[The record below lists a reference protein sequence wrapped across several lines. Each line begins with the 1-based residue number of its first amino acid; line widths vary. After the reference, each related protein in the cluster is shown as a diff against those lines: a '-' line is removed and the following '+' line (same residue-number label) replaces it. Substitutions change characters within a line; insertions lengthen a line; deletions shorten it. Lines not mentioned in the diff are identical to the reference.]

1 MEDRKRPPIS
11 TAEDLAPPSKRH
23 QSVNGS
29 KSKGD
34 SGDHAEEHWIEF
46 SQRSMDPY
54 AIPLCHQWRRDIS
67 IIDCPQPRSTLADY
81 DRLAWNGLSIR
92 RRGRRG
98 CLTVLRLPV
107 HASDYPTRLLIAWE
121 KQEFETRV
129 EQLQKNIVY
138 REDHIRIIEAWWKQV
153 LEEMEQLVDPAT
165 PPSGPTNPPYIT
177 STHFKDNDEF
187 QRHLDEAASDI
198 KKRAEAVLNRIANA
212 RGEITPNIADL
223 ETRVNSLLAQQKE
236 YLVKLDRAQQENEQL
251 SEDLNKAS
259 LRFFKA
265 EKRMDRLKSAQVQ
278 KLEQQFIASAKPT
291 IAAGENGQDAAEANG
306 NAAEALL
313 KFEEASAVVNKQKE
327 QLESAQAD
335 IKTLQEENS
344 ALKARREGLTDE
356 DFIRTDVFKQFKN
369 QNEDLIKRVNHLEA
383 TNKQL
388 REEAEKLHS
397 ERTAFRTKLHDEAQT
412 ITSDLERQVEERDA
426 DLTRIRAA
434 RDEWYAKANM
444 LETREK
450 EEKQALQ
457 HLKELTGAQE
467 DRIASLELEL
477 QRLKPED
484 QPMADPDPELES
496 MPADEL
502 ISKYKKL
509 QQDFESINKEL
520 PALQQAYKRSM
531 GLAQKKV
538 MEYTVLEDRAAAALA
553 EKQKVDQKYFAVKK
567 DADMRD
573 RELGVLRSQNRK
585 SSEIVAQLKE
595 VEAQNRILI
604 SNLEKQLSDLKQ
616 ANAAMAAEHKKMES
630 SSSDAARRVDSYK
643 NQIGELTSL
652 VKSRDAAMAAARE
665 RTTTQEADVERLKV
679 RADMMQKE
687 KDEWK
692 RKALSNSSEEE
703 EMLRTFALC
712 TVCRNNFK
720 DTALKTCG
728 HLFCHQCVDDRI
740 SNRMRKCPNCS
751 RAFDRL
757 DVMSVHH

>member
-1 MEDRKRPPIS
+1 M
-11 TAEDLAPPSKRH
+11 
-23 QSVNGS
+23 
-29 KSKGD
+29 
-34 SGDHAEEHWIEF
+34 
-46 SQRSMDPY
+46 
-54 AIPLCHQWRRDIS
+54 
-67 IIDCPQPRSTLADY
+67 
-81 DRLAWNGLSIR
+81 LS
-92 RRGRRG
+92 
-98 CLTVLRLPV
+98 
-107 HASDYPTRLLIAWE
+107 
-121 KQEFETRV
+121 
-129 EQLQKNIVY
+129 
-138 REDHIRIIEAWWKQV
+138 
-153 LEEMEQLVDPAT
+153 
-165 PPSGPTNPPYIT
+165 
-177 STHFKDNDEF
+177 
-187 QRHLDEAASDI
+187 
-198 KKRAEAVLNRIANA
+198 RIANA

-496 MPADEL
+496 MPADDL

>member
-1 MEDRKRPPIS
+1 
-11 TAEDLAPPSKRH
+11 
-23 QSVNGS
+23 
-29 KSKGD
+29 
-34 SGDHAEEHWIEF
+34 
-46 SQRSMDPY
+46 
-54 AIPLCHQWRRDIS
+54 
-67 IIDCPQPRSTLADY
+67 
-81 DRLAWNGLSIR
+81 
-92 RRGRRG
+92 
-98 CLTVLRLPV
+98 
-107 HASDYPTRLLIAWE
+107 
-121 KQEFETRV
+121 
-129 EQLQKNIVY
+129 
-138 REDHIRIIEAWWKQV
+138 
-153 LEEMEQLVDPAT
+153 MEQLVDPAT

-703 EMLRTFALC
+703 EMLR
-712 TVCRNNFK
+712 VSPPSCRE
-720 DTALKTCG
+720 
-728 HLFCHQCVDDRI
+728 
-740 SNRMRKCPNCS
+740 
-751 RAFDRL
+751 
-757 DVMSVHH
+757 

>member
-34 SGDHAEEHWIEF
+34 SGDHAEEHWIE
-46 SQRSMDPY
+46 
-54 AIPLCHQWRRDIS
+54 
-67 IIDCPQPRSTLADY
+67 
-81 DRLAWNGLSIR
+81 
-92 RRGRRG
+92 
-98 CLTVLRLPV
+98 
-107 HASDYPTRLLIAWE
+107 
-121 KQEFETRV
+121 
-129 EQLQKNIVY
+129 
-138 REDHIRIIEAWWKQV
+138 V

-187 QRHLDEAASDI
+187 QRHLDETASDI

-236 YLVKLDRAQQENEQL
+236 YLVKLDRAHQENEQL

-383 TNKQL
+383 SNKQL

-397 ERTAFRTKLHDEAQT
+397 ERTAFRTKLHDEAQA
-412 ITSDLERQVEERDA
+412 ITSDLERAVEERDA

>member
-1 MEDRKRPPIS
+1 M
-11 TAEDLAPPSKRH
+11 
-23 QSVNGS
+23 
-29 KSKGD
+29 
-34 SGDHAEEHWIEF
+34 
-46 SQRSMDPY
+46 
-54 AIPLCHQWRRDIS
+54 
-67 IIDCPQPRSTLADY
+67 
-81 DRLAWNGLSIR
+81 LS
-92 RRGRRG
+92 
-98 CLTVLRLPV
+98 
-107 HASDYPTRLLIAWE
+107 
-121 KQEFETRV
+121 
-129 EQLQKNIVY
+129 
-138 REDHIRIIEAWWKQV
+138 
-153 LEEMEQLVDPAT
+153 
-165 PPSGPTNPPYIT
+165 
-177 STHFKDNDEF
+177 
-187 QRHLDEAASDI
+187 
-198 KKRAEAVLNRIANA
+198 RIANA

-496 MPADEL
+496 MPADDL

-703 EMLRTFALC
+703 EMLRVSPSPPPHMLKTERKL
-712 TVCRNNFK
+712 TVCRPLHS
-720 DTALKTCG
+720 A
-728 HLFCHQCVDDRI
+728 QCVATTSKIR
-740 SNRMRKCPNCS
+740 P
-751 RAFDRL
+751 
-757 DVMSVHH
+757 

>member
-1 MEDRKRPPIS
+1 
-11 TAEDLAPPSKRH
+11 
-23 QSVNGS
+23 
-29 KSKGD
+29 
-34 SGDHAEEHWIEF
+34 
-46 SQRSMDPY
+46 
-54 AIPLCHQWRRDIS
+54 
-67 IIDCPQPRSTLADY
+67 
-81 DRLAWNGLSIR
+81 
-92 RRGRRG
+92 
-98 CLTVLRLPV
+98 
-107 HASDYPTRLLIAWE
+107 
-121 KQEFETRV
+121 
-129 EQLQKNIVY
+129 
-138 REDHIRIIEAWWKQV
+138 
-153 LEEMEQLVDPAT
+153 MEQLVDPAT

-187 QRHLDEAASDI
+187 QRHLDETASDI
-198 KKRAEAVLNRIANA
+198 KKRAEAVLSRIANA

-496 MPADEL
+496 MPADDL

>member
-1 MEDRKRPPIS
+1 MPVATSAPTASPRPSTLIKMEDRKRPPIS

-23 QSVNGS
+23 QTVNGS

-34 SGDHAEEHWIEF
+34 GGDTAEEHWIENY
-46 SQRSMDPY
+46 QKG
-54 AIPLCHQWRRDIS
+54 AIYRQL
-67 IIDCPQPRSTLADY
+67 
-81 DRLAWNGLSIR
+81 
-92 RRGRRG
+92 
-98 CLTVLRLPV
+98 
-107 HASDYPTRLLIAWE
+107 
-121 KQEFETRV
+121 QETKRERTDLESRV
-129 EQLQKNIVY
+129 EQLQKSLVY

-153 LEEMEQLVDPAT
+153 LEEMEQLANPAL
-165 PPSGPTNPPYIT
+165 PPLSGPSNPPYIT

-187 QRHLDEAASDI
+187 QRHLDDTASDI
-198 KKRAEAVLNRIANA
+198 KKRAEEVLSRIANA
-212 RGEITPNIADL
+212 RGEITPNIANL
-223 ETRVNSLLAQQKE
+223 ETRVNALLAQQKD
-236 YLVKLDRAQQENEQL
+236 YLVKLDRAHQENSQL

-291 IAAGENGQDAAEANG
+291 IAAGENGSDAAEANG
-306 NAAEALL
+306 NAAEALI
-313 KFEEASAVVNKQKE
+313 KFGEASAVVKKQKE

-388 REEAEKLHS
+388 REEAERLQS
-397 ERTAFRTKLHDEAQT
+397 ERTAFRTKLNDEAQM

-434 RDEWYAKANM
+434 RDEWYAKASM

-467 DRIASLELEL
+467 DRIVSLELEL
-477 QRLKPED
+477 QRLKPAED
-484 QPMADPDPELES
+484 QPMPDPDPGLES

-502 ISKYKKL
+502 RTKYRKL
-509 QQDFESINKEL
+509 QQDLESINKEL

-538 MEYTVLEDRAAAALA
+538 MEYTVLEERASAALA

-573 RELGVLRSQNRK
+573 RELNVLRSQNRK
-585 SSEIVAQLKE
+585 SSEIVTQLKE
-595 VEAQNRILI
+595 VEAQNRVLI

-616 ANAAMAAEHKKMES
+616 VNAAMAAEHKKMEATS
-630 SSSDAARRVDSYK
+630 ADAARRVDSYK

-652 VKSRDAAMAAARE
+652 VKSRDAAVAAARE
-665 RTTTQEADVERLKV
+665 RTTTQEAEVERLKV
-679 RADMMQKE
+679 RADMVQKD

>member
-23 QSVNGS
+23 QTVNGS

-34 SGDHAEEHWIEF
+34 SGDTAEEHWIENY
-46 SQRSMDPY
+46 QKG
-54 AIPLCHQWRRDIS
+54 AIYRQLQETKREK
-67 IIDCPQPRSTLADY
+67 AD
-81 DRLAWNGLSIR
+81 
-92 RRGRRG
+92 
-98 CLTVLRLPV
+98 
-107 HASDYPTRLLIAWE
+107 
-121 KQEFETRV
+121 FESRV
-129 EQLQKNIVY
+129 EQLQKNLNH

-153 LEEMEQLVDPAT
+153 LEEMEQLVDPAL
-165 PPSGPTNPPYIT
+165 PLPSGPTSPPYIT
-177 STHFKDNDEF
+177 STHFKDNEEF
-187 QRHLDEAASDI
+187 QRHLGDTTADI
-198 KKRAEAVLNRIANA
+198 RKRAEAVINRIASA

-223 ETRVNSLLAQQKE
+223 ETRVNSLLAQQKD
-236 YLVKLDRAQQENEQL
+236 YLVKLDRANQENEQL

-291 IAAGENGQDAAEANG
+291 AAGGENGSDNAEANG
-306 NAAEALL
+306 NAAEALI
-313 KFEEASAVVNKQKE
+313 KFEEASAVVAKQKE
-327 QLESAQAD
+327 QLEAAQAD

-356 DFIRTDVFKQFKN
+356 DFIRTDVFKQFKS

-388 REEAEKLHS
+388 KEEAEKLQA
-397 ERTAFRTKLHDEAQT
+397 ERTAFRTKLHDEAQGMV
-412 ITSDLERQVEERDA
+412 IELERQVEERDA

-444 LETREK
+444 LETRER
-450 EEKQALQ
+450 EEKQAHQ
-457 HLKELTGAQE
+457 HLKELTGSQQ
-467 DRIASLELEL
+467 DRITSMELEL

-484 QPMADPDPELES
+484 QQMADPDPELDTL
-496 MPADEL
+496 PAEEL
-502 ISKYKKL
+502 LAKYKKL

-531 GLAQKKV
+531 TLAQKKV
-538 MEYTVLEDRAAAALA
+538 MDFTALEERVAAALA
-553 EKQKVDQKYFAVKK
+553 EKQKADQKYFAVKK

-573 RELGVLRSQNRK
+573 RELGVLRSQHRK
-585 SSEIVAQLKE
+585 SSEIVSQLKE
-595 VEAQNRILI
+595 VEAQHRVLI

-616 ANAAMAAEHKKMES
+616 ANAAMAAEHKKMEAT
-630 SSSDAARRVDSYK
+630 SSDAARRADSYK
-643 NQIGELTSL
+643 NQINELSGL
-652 VKSRDAAMAAARE
+652 VKSRDAAVAAARE
-665 RTTTQEADVERLKV
+665 RTTTQEAEVERLKV
-679 RADMMQKE
+679 RADMVQKD

>member
-1 MEDRKRPPIS
+1 MPVATSAPTASPRPSTLSKMEDRKRPPIS

-23 QSVNGS
+23 QTVNGS
-29 KSKGD
+29 KSKGE
-34 SGDHAEEHWIEF
+34 SGDATEEYWIENY
-46 SQRSMDPY
+46 QKG
-54 AIPLCHQWRRDIS
+54 AIYRQLQEAKREK
-67 IIDCPQPRSTLADY
+67 AD
-81 DRLAWNGLSIR
+81 
-92 RRGRRG
+92 
-98 CLTVLRLPV
+98 
-107 HASDYPTRLLIAWE
+107 
-121 KQEFETRV
+121 FEARV
-129 EQLQKNIVY
+129 EQLQKNIAY

-153 LEEMEQLVDPAT
+153 LEEMELLVDPAL
-165 PPSGPTNPPYIT
+165 PSPSGPSNPPYMT
-177 STHFKDNDEF
+177 STHFKNIAEF
-187 QRHLDEAASDI
+187 QRHLDETASDI
-198 KKRAEAVLNRIANA
+198 KKRAEAVLNRIAGA

-236 YLVKLDRAQQENEQL
+236 YLVKLDRAHQENEQL

-278 KLEQQFIASAKPT
+278 KLEQQYIASAKAT
-291 IAAGENGQDAAEANG
+291 VSGGENGSENAEANG
-306 NAAEALL
+306 NAAEALIKL
-313 KFEEASAVVNKQKE
+313 EEASAVVAKQKE
-327 QLESAQAD
+327 QLEAAQAD

-344 ALKARREGLTDE
+344 TLKARREGLTDE
-356 DFIRTDVFKQFKN
+356 DFIRTDVFKQFKS
-369 QNEDLIKRVNHLEA
+369 QNEDLIKRINHLEA

-388 REEAEKLHS
+388 RDEADKLLA
-397 ERTAFRTKLHDEAQT
+397 ERTAFRSKLFEEAQS
-412 ITSDLERQVEERDA
+412 ITSELERQVEERDT

-450 EEKQALQ
+450 DEKQALQ

-467 DRIASLELEL
+467 DRIESLELEL
-477 QRLKPED
+477 QRLKPAED
-484 QPMADPDPELES
+484 QQMTDPEPELENL
-496 MPADEL
+496 PAEEL
-502 ISKYKKL
+502 LSKYRKL
-509 QQDFESINKEL
+509 QQDLESINKEL

-531 GLAQKKV
+531 TLAQKKV
-538 MEYTVLEDRAAAALA
+538 MDFTALEERVAAAIA

-567 DADMRD
+567 DADLRD
-573 RELGVLRSQNRK
+573 RELNALRNQNRK
-585 SSEIVAQLKE
+585 SSDIVAQLKD
-595 VEAQNRILI
+595 VEAQHRVLI

-616 ANAAMAAEHKKMES
+616 ANAAMAVEHKKMES
-630 SSSDAARRVDSYK
+630 TSTEAARRVDSYK
-643 NQIGELTSL
+643 NQINELTTL
-652 VKSRDAAMAAARE
+652 VKSRDAAVAAARE
-665 RTTTQEADVERLKV
+665 RTTTQEAEMERLKV
-679 RADMMQKE
+679 RADMVQKE
-687 KDEWK
+687 KDDWK

>member
-1 MEDRKRPPIS
+1 MPVATSAPTASPRPSTLAKMEDRKRPPIS

-34 SGDHAEEHWIEF
+34 SGDHAEEHWIENY
-46 SQRSMDPY
+46 QKG
-54 AIPLCHQWRRDIS
+54 AIYRQ
-67 IIDCPQPRSTLADY
+67 
-81 DRLAWNGLSIR
+81 
-92 RRGRRG
+92 
-98 CLTVLRLPV
+98 
-107 HASDYPTRLLIAWE
+107 LLETKRE
-121 KQEFETRV
+121 KQEFESRV

-138 REDHIRIIEAWWKQV
+138 REDHIRIIEVWWKQV

-187 QRHLDEAASDI
+187 QRHLDETASDI

-223 ETRVNSLLAQQKE
+223 ETRVNSLLAQQKD

-291 IAAGENGQDAAEANG
+291 IATGENGQDAAEANG